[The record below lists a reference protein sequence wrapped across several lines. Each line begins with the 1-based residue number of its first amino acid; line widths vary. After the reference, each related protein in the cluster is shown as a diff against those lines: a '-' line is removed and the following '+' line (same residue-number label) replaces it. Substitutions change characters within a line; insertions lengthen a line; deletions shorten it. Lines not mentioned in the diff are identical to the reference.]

1 MYALIDGNSFYASCE
16 RVFRPDLQDR
26 PVVVLSNND
35 GCVVT
40 LTAEAKALGLKRGV
54 PFFQVKDLIRRHQV
68 AVFSSNYELYGDMSA
83 RMMATIASLV
93 PAVEVYSID
102 ECFAD
107 LSGLNNLTALG
118 LKIRERVGQ
127 WVGIP
132 ACVGIAPTKTL
143 AKYCNHLAK
152 KFPALHG
159 VLNWND
165 LSPVRQNN
173 ALACQGVGEIWGIGA
188 QLSNR
193 LKKLG
198 INTPLDLSQASE
210 DFLKQCFPIN
220 VIETARELRGVEAIE
235 FEPTAAVRQRIV
247 RSRSF
252 ANDVYDRDD
261 LLSAITM
268 HAEEA
273 ARVLRQEHLITSRV
287 GLFILSNRFKLEKPN
302 YTGVDFL
309 DLGTYVN
316 DTPTILNAA
325 ERLLKK
331 LFKDDIEPFTKLYS
345 WIMAHYHNVDGDN
358 DKGPVGMLKE
368 AFSDEKKHSF
378 FCQMLKRA
386 DLNIVGFHP
395 VVRDR
400 RIPQSLRDEIMK
412 ETLPEPV
419 KESLLRPTEETIVFD
434 NASSE
439 GLFEIPFDLQSNG
452 TVKFIRIL
460 DKLYDMVTGPH
471 VYYLD
476 ELGEDLH
483 YDLLFYYLN
492 VFLYNSS
499 RSQLLMTSQETALLN
514 QDIINDNRAVVW
526 FVEKKKETAS
536 SEYNRGDSFGLHKNL
551 SLYNSYRIGRLGAK
565 PELGSIFLDYEE

>member
-16 RVFRPDLQDR
+16 RVFRPDLRDR

-118 LKIRERVGQ
+118 LQIRERVGQ

-165 LSPVRQNN
+165 LSAVRQNN
-173 ALACQGVGEIWGIGA
+173 ALACQGVG
-188 QLSNR
+188 
-193 LKKLG
+193 
-198 INTPLDLSQASE
+198 
-210 DFLKQCFPIN
+210 
-220 VIETARELRGVEAIE
+220 ETARELRGVEAIE
-235 FEPTAAVRQRIV
+235 FEPTAAVRQRVV

-273 ARVLRQEHLITSRV
+273 ARVLRQEHLMTSRV
-287 GLFILSNRFKLEKPN
+287 GLFILSNRFKLEKPD

-331 LFKDDIEPFTKLYS
+331 LFKDGVPYKKAGIALEDIKQEGETT
-345 WIMAHYHNVDGDN
+345 N
-358 DKGPVGMLKE
+358 DLFDFEREKCNRLSEILDQLNAKYGSGTICFSAQKRDTEDWKMRRQMKSPSYTTR
-368 AFSDEKKHSF
+368 FSD
-378 FCQMLKRA
+378 
-386 DLNIVGFHP
+386 
-395 VVRDR
+395 
-400 RIPQSLRDEIMK
+400 
-412 ETLPEPV
+412 
-419 KESLLRPTEETIVFD
+419 LLSV
-434 NASSE
+434 S
-439 GLFEIPFDLQSNG
+439 
-452 TVKFIRIL
+452 
-460 DKLYDMVTGPH
+460 
-471 VYYLD
+471 
-476 ELGEDLH
+476 
-483 YDLLFYYLN
+483 
-492 VFLYNSS
+492 
-499 RSQLLMTSQETALLN
+499 
-514 QDIINDNRAVVW
+514 
-526 FVEKKKETAS
+526 
-536 SEYNRGDSFGLHKNL
+536 
-551 SLYNSYRIGRLGAK
+551 
-565 PELGSIFLDYEE
+565 